1 MMNTVILD
9 IDTGA
14 AYTGFLTGVKV
25 TATGEMIEFIKED
38 TDSRD
43 KN

>member
-1 MMNTVILD
+1 MLSSWNIE
-9 IDTGA
+9 TGA

-25 TATGEMIEFIKED
+25 TATGGIIEFVKEE

-43 KN
+43 KLE